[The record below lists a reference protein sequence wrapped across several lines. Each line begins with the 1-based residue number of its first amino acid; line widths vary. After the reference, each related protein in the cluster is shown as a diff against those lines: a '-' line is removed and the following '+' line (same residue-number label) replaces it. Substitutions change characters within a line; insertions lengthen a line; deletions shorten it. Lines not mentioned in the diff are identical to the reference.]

1 VRSFGIKIDGK
12 YMIILQDFTSMP
24 TQEQVKFVRQ
34 QGRYLMHR
42 LGQNCFCTLYAVG
55 NFFVE
60 LRYDSTSYNMV
71 GIVCIGNP
79 GKLDAYLNTISI
91 NELFK

>member
-1 VRSFGIKIDGK
+1 
-12 YMIILQDFTSMP
+12 MIILQDFTSMP

-71 GIVCIGNP
+71 GIVCIGEP
-79 GKLDAYLNTISI
+79 GKLDAYLSTISI